1 MKAFL
6 LVIFVCCYAVA
17 AQEEEKEEEARL
29 DPCTVDG
36 PAARIESIIANETCG
51 TVEGRVQVCE
61 DSFWRNLCD
70 RNVTVQDATVVCRS
84 LNYSMRSELICCRG
98 AGELHSIC
106 ISILP

>member
-1 MKAFL
+1 MSGSCNNSLTVYGL
-6 LVIFVCCYAVA
+6 LLACCCICVA
-17 AQEEEKEEEARL
+17 QDEEKEEEARL

-36 PAARIESIIANETCG
+36 PAARIETIIANETCG

-84 LNYSMRSELICCRG
+84 LNYSMKSEQRSRRTV
-98 AGELHSIC
+98 
-106 ISILP
+106 